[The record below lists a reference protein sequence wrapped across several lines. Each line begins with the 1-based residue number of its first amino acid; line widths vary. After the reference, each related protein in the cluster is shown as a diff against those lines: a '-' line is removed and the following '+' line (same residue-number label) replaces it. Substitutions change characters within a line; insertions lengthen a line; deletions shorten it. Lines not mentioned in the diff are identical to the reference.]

1 MSNRPIYFVRLKLD
15 PTQEAAFN
23 EWYDHEYLDT
33 LRPIAPLFVN
43 IYRYAAGEGA
53 DKTYLTI
60 YEIKD
65 EASIDEALSVFDAPE
80 RASSRVDWKAWE
92 AKAVT
97 EIQAGVFH
105 QIYPQ

>member
-1 MSNRPIYFVRLKLD
+1 MSPRPIYFVRMKLD
-15 PTQEAAFN
+15 PAQEAAFN
-23 EWYDHEYLDT
+23 EWYNREYLDT

-43 IYRYAAGEGA
+43 IYRYVSGEGA

-65 EASIDEALSVFDAPE
+65 EASIDAALSVFDSPE
-80 RASSRVDWKAWE
+80 RAPHRVQWKEWE
-92 AKAVT
+92 ARAVT